1 MGPTA
6 ALGAERCVFLPDIRY
21 GFYVR
26 HCLFMDVCDFSRP
39 HISSL
44 CASDARIDSPPSA
57 RSPLRD
63 CSASE
68 GESDE
73 REAAFIHLSFRAPPR
88 SHGFPTRSAGSAVE
102 AQFLLF
108 PFQIQPFF
116 FFLFFLPL
124 CLMFYF
130 RLVNHRSRHQL
141 HSFISLDCRASRLR
155 ESSGLVFMFSYLR
168 CLRQGCTTNR

>member
-6 ALGAERCVFLPDIRY
+6 ALGAERCVFLPDIRC

-44 CASDARIDSPPSA
+44 CALTCALIPPSA

-116 FFLFFLPL
+116 FL
-124 CLMFYF
+124 
-130 RLVNHRSRHQL
+130 
-141 HSFISLDCRASRLR
+141 
-155 ESSGLVFMFSYLR
+155 FSYPSALCFILDLLIISPVISSTLSSR
-168 CLRQGCTTNR
+168 

>member
-6 ALGAERCVFLPDIRY
+6 ALGAERCVFLPDIRF

-44 CASDARIDSPPSA
+44 CASDARID
-57 RSPLRD
+57 SPLRD

-116 FFLFFLPL
+116 FFFFPTPLPYVLF
-124 CLMFYF
+124 
-130 RLVNHRSRHQL
+130 VNHLSRHQL

-155 ESSGLVFMFSYLR
+155 ESSGLVFIFSYLR
-168 CLRQGCTTNR
+168 CLR

>member
-1 MGPTA
+1 MCGTA
-6 ALGAERCVFLPDIRY
+6 YLWMYVISLGLIFPPSVPLTRALI
-21 GFYVR
+21 
-26 HCLFMDVCDFSRP
+26 
-39 HISSL
+39 
-44 CASDARIDSPPSA
+44 PPSA

-116 FFLFFLPL
+116 FFFFPTPLPYVLF
-124 CLMFYF
+124 
-130 RLVNHRSRHQL
+130 VNHLSRHQL

-155 ESSGLVFMFSYLR
+155 ESSGLVFIFSYLR
-168 CLRQGCTTNR
+168 CLR

>member
-1 MGPTA
+1 MWFLSA
-6 ALGAERCVFLPDIRY
+6 SYFLPL
-21 GFYVR
+21 
-26 HCLFMDVCDFSRP
+26 CSDV
-39 HISSL
+39 
-44 CASDARIDSPPSA
+44 RIDSPL
-57 RSPLRD
+57 RSLPLRD

-116 FFLFFLPL
+116 SFFLSL

-130 RLVNHRSRHQL
+130 RLVNHLSRHQR
-141 HSFISLDCRASRLR
+141 HSFISLDCRVSRLR
-155 ESSGLVFMFSYLR
+155 ECRVW
-168 CLRQGCTTNR
+168 CLYFHICDTYARAARLIVKRNCDLNL